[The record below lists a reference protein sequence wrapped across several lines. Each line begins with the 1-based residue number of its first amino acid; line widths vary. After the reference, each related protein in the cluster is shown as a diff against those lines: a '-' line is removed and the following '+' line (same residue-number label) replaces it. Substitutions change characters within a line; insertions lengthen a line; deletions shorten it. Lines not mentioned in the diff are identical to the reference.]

1 MVTNLN
7 LRAQT
12 HLTPA
17 QLRLRFSSVCSFLK
31 RWKLLVAGVAD
42 PPTHPLTP
50 LHTPHSTLHT
60 PHSTL
65 HSTLHSPL
73 STLHSTPLH
82 STPLLSLSR
91 SPTHTRTHTH
101 TFTVTPHPATSRPII
116 RMHSFAIIPLRSA
129 SGSTC
134 HKHKKLHIWGYPV
147 LYLIDFGGP
156 FA

>member
-65 HSTLHSPL
+65 HTPLSTLHSPL

-82 STPLLSLSR
+82 STTLSLAR
-91 SPTHTRTHTH
+91 LLTHAHTHTH
-101 TFTVTPHPATSRPII
+101 SQSHHIPPHLGPSSACTHLLSFLYVQLLARLVINTKSFTFGVI
-116 RMHSFAIIPLRSA
+116 RSF
-129 SGSTC
+129 T
-134 HKHKKLHIWGYPV
+134 
-147 LYLIDFGGP
+147 
-156 FA
+156 